1 MAPDDDAFVPVLYV
15 GVVDDLLTSDF
26 INVELFHMGHLLF
39 LSSFSLGLLL
49 LILFLLKHLL
59 LVQIVRL
66 RGSLERILG
75 YVGPISLI
83 ARLVAHLPAALHRW
97 YRCGDYG

>member
-1 MAPDDDAFVPVLYV
+1 MAPHNDAFVPVLYI

-97 YRCGDYG
+97 DRCSDYG